1 MENKLNQAAI
11 ESYSVKITKKLSDD
25 FFQKN
30 LVISG
35 SQILNYTPIEQINL
49 FVISNLFD
57 KWKEETSKL
66 KSPYFDFEHAE
77 VNGALKTFM
86 NVLSKH
92 ISIRRSDFDPLF
104 RNAVANALC
113 LTLAPYLFLKEN
125 YFSFETPIIQMNEF
139 KERVKFLRINKTIT
153 DTFIRKIEKHNLSST
168 PLSYALDYLNESYK
182 EVATE
187 IHDAEEIIAEI
198 NKLEPV
204 TLEQLVFMFKPS
216 PKIEIPIIEIPAPVL
231 KQEPEQ
237 DEYSTQ
243 AFAPVVAESIAEIPK
258 VEEVADTTEIDNV
271 IEPVRKPVYEPLRY
285 EAPAIE
291 DEESP
296 ELEIAAPEVPK
307 EAAEVIME
315 IVITEPDKVELVES
329 PVFESVEETIKEE
342 KASLNDLL
350 KSSTKKLTVLE
361 HANQSKGIDLKS
373 MITINQKFMF
383 VNELFKGESKV
394 FQETLEKVGTC
405 NSYNEAINMLLD
417 NYANRY
423 DWDTDKEEVAEF
435 FELISRL
442 FVTE

>member
-125 YFSFETPIIQMNEF
+125 YFSFETPVIQMNEF

-187 IHDAEEIIAEI
+187 MHDAEEIIAAF

-204 TLEQLVFMFKPS
+204 SLEQLVFMFKPS
-216 PKIEIPIIEIPAPVL
+216 PKIEIPVIEIPAPVL
-231 KQEPEQ
+231 KKEPVQE
-237 DEYSTQ
+237 EY
-243 AFAPVVAESIAEIPK
+243 APIAEESIEDLTK
-258 VEEVADTTEIDNV
+258 VEELPDAREIENI
-271 IEPVRKPVYEPLRY
+271 IEPVMKPVYEPLRY

-291 DEESP
+291 DEETS
-296 ELEIAAPEVPK
+296 ELEIAAPDVPK

-329 PVFESVEETIKEE
+329 TMLEDVMESPKDE
-342 KASLNDLL
+342 KVSINELL

-361 HANQSKGIDLKS
+361 HANQNKGIDLKS